1 MFFTAEDTIL
11 ACISDFM
18 KTLNAFT
25 WRRLNIKQSEAWNVD
40 PVKKSH
46 IKTINEGIF
55 RLDVNITVREKLFL
69 VHKM

>member
-1 MFFTAEDTIL
+1 
-11 ACISDFM
+11 M
-18 KTLNAFT
+18 KTLNVFT
-25 WRRLNIKQSEAWNVD
+25 WRRLIIKQSEAWNVD

-46 IKTINEGIF
+46 IITISEGIF